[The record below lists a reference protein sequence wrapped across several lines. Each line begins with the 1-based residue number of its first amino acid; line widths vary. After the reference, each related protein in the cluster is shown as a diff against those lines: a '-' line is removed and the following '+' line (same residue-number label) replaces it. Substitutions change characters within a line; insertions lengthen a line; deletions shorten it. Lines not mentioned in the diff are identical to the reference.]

1 MKKSILFLG
10 MMLIF
15 AMSSFE
21 AFAST
26 TDPVIDSITVEIKP
40 APSKNPPVKPRS
52 IVDNDIEATYHMGAL
67 TLVFNT
73 DLGDA
78 DIIVCN
84 LNTGDVWSG
93 GVSGMG
99 IETILLSGDEGYY
112 TITIY
117 TDYGEYCGE
126 MWL

>member
-1 MKKSILFLG
+1 M
-10 MMLIF
+10 F
-15 AMSSFE
+15 ANQNIV
-21 AFAST
+21 ADN
-26 TDPVIDSITVEIKP
+26 DPIINIPV
-40 APSKNPPVKPRS
+40 PPTPPNNGKPRS
-52 IVDNDIEATYHMGAL
+52 IVDSDIEATYYAGAL

-112 TITIY
+112 TINIY
-117 TDYGEYCGE
+117 TDNGEFYGE

>member
-1 MKKSILFLG
+1 MKKNSLILG
-10 MMLIF
+10 VMLIF
-15 AMSSFE
+15 SMSGFYAS
-21 AFAST
+21 AST
-26 TDPVIDSITVEIKP
+26 TEPVIDSITVEIKP
-40 APSKNPPVKPRS
+40 SPSKNPPVKPRS

-93 GVSGMG
+93 GISGMG

-112 TITIY
+112 TINIY
-117 TDYGEYCGE
+117 TDNGEYYGE

>member
-1 MKKSILFLG
+1 MKKTVLLLLASICISPLFANQN
-10 MMLIF
+10 IV
-15 AMSSFE
+15 ADN
-21 AFAST
+21 
-26 TDPVIDSITVEIKP
+26 DPIINIPIPPTP
-40 APSKNPPVKPRS
+40 PKNDGKPRS

-67 TLVFNT
+67 TIVFNT

-99 IETILLSGDEGYY
+99 IETILLSGEDGYY
-112 TITIY
+112 TINIY
-117 TDYGEYCGE
+117 TDNGEYYGE

>member
-1 MKKSILFLG
+1 MKRIIIFIWALFAINPL
-10 MMLIF
+10 L
-15 AMSSFE
+15 
-21 AFAST
+21 ASQSNT
-26 TDPVIDSITVEIKP
+26 CDTDQGVDIPINK
-40 APSKNPPVKPRS
+40 KNPDPLKGKPRS

-67 TLVFNT
+67 TIVFNT

-117 TDYGEYCGE
+117 TDNGEYYGE